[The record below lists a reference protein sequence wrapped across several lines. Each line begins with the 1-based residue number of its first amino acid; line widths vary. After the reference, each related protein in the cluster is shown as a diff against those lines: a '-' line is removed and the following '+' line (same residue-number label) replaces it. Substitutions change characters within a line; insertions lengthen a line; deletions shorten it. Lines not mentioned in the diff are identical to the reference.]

1 MRVTKTALVA
11 LAALLSGTAMFA
23 AQRHG
28 IHGQGTRADVRP
40 SVPNGTVPEGSGTIS
55 YDNNTPFA
63 RNGSDGGTVGNLF
76 NTAPD
81 PHGVATASFR
91 MAGNYISANATTGS
105 IVMTIWDQEP
115 ASVMLLSRVN
125 VTNAPG
131 VPYGGS
137 ANITMFT
144 VMVPLP
150 APINA
155 HNGAFIGGLHN
166 TEYGACAGNVALNS
180 TCDGVAM
187 TMGGVDP
194 GMGFHGIRV
203 PFATANFVPT
213 VTTVASPGVALG
225 NVNAIFRVT
234 GDNLP
239 VELMSFGID

>member
-1 MRVTKTALVA
+1 MKNSKVTLVV
-11 LAALLSGTAMFA
+11 LATLLSGTALFA

-28 IHGQGTRADVRP
+28 TAGQGTRATVRP
-40 SVPNGTVPEGSGTIS
+40 AVPNGTFPEGSGTIS

-63 RNGSDGGTVGNLF
+63 RNGADGGTVGNLF

-81 PHGVATASFR
+81 PHGVASASFR
-91 MAGNYISANATTGS
+91 MAGNYVSASATTGS

-115 ASVMLLSRVN
+115 ASFMLLSRVN

-144 VMVPLP
+144 VMVPLA
-150 APINA
+150 APIAA
-155 HNGAFIGGLHN
+155 HNGGFVGGLHN
-166 TEYGACAGNVALNS
+166 TEYGGCAGNVALNS
-180 TCDGVAM
+180 TCDGVAL

-194 GMGFHGIRV
+194 GMGFHGFRV

-213 VTTVASPGVALG
+213 ATTVAGTGTSLG

-239 VELMSFGID
+239 VELMSFGIE